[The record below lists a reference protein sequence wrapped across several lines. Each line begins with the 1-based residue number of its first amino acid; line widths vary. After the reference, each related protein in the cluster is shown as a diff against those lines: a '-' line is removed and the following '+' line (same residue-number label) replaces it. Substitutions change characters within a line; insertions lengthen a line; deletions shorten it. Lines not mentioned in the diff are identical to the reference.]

1 MKRIILYIILS
12 LSFLGCESMLDIS
25 PRNSVTFKNVY
36 QNEYELE
43 IGILSVEG
51 SFRTNIGS
59 TNVRDVINRG
69 CFSDYHPRYDL
80 ALLRDNAKLYIKDWN
95 HIYDVIAAANVPL
108 PYIDKLDM
116 PQIRKDFYTGC
127 ILFTK
132 ALCYF
137 ELIRKWGDCVV
148 VYDEVAI
155 DPIPKQSWVKVADYA
170 IGMAEEAVRLLP
182 EFSDVKDSNG
192 NKVIYKSRPSK
203 GAANALLAH
212 LCAWKAGCKYFAPPQ
227 EAGYDD
233 RVLWEKAEKA
243 CTALIESGI
252 YALAATPEEV
262 CTETLVG
269 GDKESIYETVFK
281 GFDNELYGGGHSPF
295 CLGNFYQSYPI
306 IPGKGKGDIKKVD
319 YHVKNE
325 TVRELFPTRIEG
337 GKSVTDLRRDA
348 YFHDFEAME
357 QEDVKITG
365 GYAYPRKWRNVR
377 VGTSGWQTGKFI
389 NFDQNRIWW
398 RLADIILLRAEC
410 RIRLGNNAGAVEDL
424 NTVRRRAHAAPY
436 RSSEY
441 GGDLRYAVFKE
452 REKELLMEGQRYY
465 DVVRNGYSATEL
477 YGGFRNLSLQ
487 DMIDGAFFNGIGSE
501 EFRNNPLARQNTFW
515 LKRL

>member
-1 MKRIILYIILS
+1 MKRTILYIILS
-12 LSFLGCESMLDIS
+12 LPFLGCESMLDIS
-25 PRNSVTFKNVY
+25 PRNSVTFENAFL
-36 QNEYELE
+36 NEKELE
-43 IGILSVEG
+43 TGILSMEYA
-51 SFRTNIGS
+51 FRNNIGNFQYE
-59 TNVRDVINRG
+59 NVRTRG
-69 CFSDYHPRYDL
+69 CFSDFHVYWDQAILQNEARVYL
-80 ALLRDNAKLYIKDWN
+80 SQWN
-95 HIYDVIAAANVPL
+95 IVYNIIAAANVPL

-116 PQIRKDFYTGC
+116 PQIRKDFYKGC
-127 ILFTK
+127 VLFTK

-148 VYDEVAI
+148 VYDEVAM
-155 DPIPKQSWVKVADYA
+155 DPIPKQSWVKVANYA

-182 EFSDVKDSNG
+182 EFPDVKDSNG

-212 LCAWKAGCKYFAPPQ
+212 LCAWKAGCKYFAQPQ

-233 RVLWEKAEKA
+233 RALWEKAEKA

-262 CTETLVG
+262 CTKTLLG

-281 GFDNELYGGGHSPF
+281 DFWHEVGLPTMAF
-295 CLGNFYQSYPI
+295 CFGADYETYPI
-306 IPGKGKGDIKKVD
+306 IPGKGKGDIKKAQ
-319 YHVKNE
+319 YRIKNE
-325 TVRELFPTRIEG
+325 TVRGLFPTRIEG

-348 YFHDFEAME
+348 YFHDFEDME
-357 QEDVKITG
+357 KEAPEITG
-365 GYAYPRKWRNVR
+365 GYAYPRKWRYVR
-377 VGTSGWQTGKFI
+377 VGTSGWQTGRFI

-410 RIRLGNNAGAVEDL
+410 RTRLGNSAGAIEDL

-452 REKELLMEGQRYY
+452 REKELLMEGHRYY

-487 DMIDGAFFNGIGSE
+487 DMIDGAFFDGIGSE